1 MKRNNKGFSLVELLI
16 AMAVSSIVL
25 TALVLLVAQ
34 SVKSYSKQ
42 TSLAQIQSDADVVL
56 NQISKSILEAD
67 IVYIDKSS
75 DYVKLYTKTV
85 DDTSDPTSPKHI
97 KWGYYYDKNEKKL
110 YYTDDT
116 LSKKSE
122 ACDYVEDFDVKLSK
136 SNFTLKD
143 GHIIEVLP
151 TNPELQVS
159 ITLERMRSKRT
170 VTREYMSRNK
180 IGDNITLQKA
190 TGGEVTLKATGA
202 VSGDKSDLD
211 KIPGE
216 YFY

>member
-67 IVYIDKSS
+67 IIYIDKT
-75 DYVKLYTKTV
+75 DAYVKFYTKKV
-85 DDTSDPTSPKHI
+85 DDTSDSTKPKI
-97 KWGYYYDKNEKKL
+97 KWGYYYDKAEKKL

-143 GHIIEVLP
+143 GHIIEALP
-151 TNPELQVS
+151 TNPEIQVS
-159 ITLERMRSKRT
+159 ITLERMKNVRT
-170 VTREYMSRNK
+170 VTREYMARNK

-190 TGGEVTLKATGA
+190 TGGEVTLKATGSVA
-202 VSGDKSDLD
+202 GDKSDLS
-211 KIPGE
+211 KISDT

>member
-16 AMAVSSIVL
+16 AMAVSSIVF

-122 ACDYVEDFDVKLSK
+122 ACNYVEDFDVKLSK

-151 TNPELQVS
+151 MNPELQVS
-159 ITLERMRSKRT
+159 ITLERMKSKRT

-180 IGDNITLQKA
+180 IGENITLQKA
-190 TGGEVTLKATGA
+190 TGGEVTLKATGSVA
-202 VSGDKSDLD
+202 GDKSDLS
-211 KIPGE
+211 KISSE

>member
-110 YYTDDT
+110 YYTDDM

-170 VTREYMSRNK
+170 VTREYMSRNR
-180 IGDNITLQKA
+180 IGENITLQKA
-190 TGGEVTLKATGA
+190 TGGEVTLKATGSVA
-202 VSGDKSDLD
+202 GDKSDLS
-211 KIPGE
+211 KISDT

>member
-116 LSKKSE
+116 FSKKSE

-170 VTREYMSRNK
+170 VTREYMSRNR
-180 IGDNITLQKA
+180 IGENITLQKA
-190 TGGEVTLKATGA
+190 TGGEVTLKATGSVA
-202 VSGDKSDLD
+202 GDKSDLS
-211 KIPGE
+211 KISDT

>member
-136 SNFTLKD
+136 SNFTLKN

-159 ITLERMRSKRT
+159 ITLERMKSKRT

-180 IGDNITLQKA
+180 IGENITLQKA
-190 TGGEVTLKATGA
+190 TGGEVTLKATGSVA
-202 VSGDKSDLD
+202 GDKSDLS
-211 KIPGE
+211 KISDT